1 MFLLLE
7 QIGSLFQF
15 SQWTL
20 DISPFTHL
28 PKLPGGT
35 FTATPLVWLV
45 VVTVALTTAGLV
57 GFRRRDVGQG
67 RPARATPREECGLG
81 PR

>member
-1 MFLLLE
+1 
-7 QIGSLFQF
+7 
-15 SQWTL
+15 
-20 DISPFTHL
+20 
-28 PKLPGGT
+28 
-35 FTATPLVWLV
+35 VWLV